1 MTNID
6 NIIILT
12 EDFNIRDSDWN
23 PSFRHHS
30 SHTNDLITIV
40 DSLGLELSS
49 PSNPSP
55 TRFADNPQDTNFII
69 DLVFFLPDNIEF
81 GWHTLYPKIQ
91 KPSDH
96 ILLII
101 KIGIGGINTDIN
113 IWSIKKDSEKE
124 KVSQTS
130 FGHISTKS
138 STIPTI
144 LKPA

>member
-81 GWHTLYPKIQ
+81 G
-91 KPSDH
+91 
-96 ILLII
+96 
-101 KIGIGGINTDIN
+101 
-113 IWSIKKDSEKE
+113 
-124 KVSQTS
+124 
-130 FGHISTKS
+130 
-138 STIPTI
+138 
-144 LKPA
+144 